1 MPATFSITCYGKTKT
16 YKENQ
21 CMKKT
26 KEQKKPC
33 FVVTT
38 VKPNINLSLGDVI
51 KSGEE
56 RVFFYRV
63 KLTTGQLHSISKIEN
78 DYSLN

>member
-1 MPATFSITCYGKTKT
+1 
-16 YKENQ
+16 
-21 CMKKT
+21 MKKT

-38 VKPNINLSLGDVI
+38 VKPNINLSLGDFI

-56 RVFFYRV
+56 RVFYRV
-63 KLTTGQLHSISKIEN
+63 KLTTGQLHSKSKIEA
-78 DYSLN
+78 DY

>member
-38 VKPNINLSLGDVI
+38 VNPNINLSLGDVI

-78 DYSLN
+78 DYSL

>member
-38 VKPNINLSLGDVI
+38 VKPNINLALGDFR
-51 KSGEE
+51 KSGEK
-56 RVFFYRV
+56 RVFYRV
-63 KLTTGQLHSISKIEN
+63 KLTTGQLHSKSKIEA
-78 DYSLN
+78 DY

>member
-26 KEQKKPC
+26 KEQN
-33 FVVTT
+33 
-38 VKPNINLSLGDVI
+38 KPNINLSLGDFI